1 MKSSLF
7 CYSFHS
13 EEINDNPATFIYES
27 LHVLQKVK
35 TVSFKPASL
44 FKLLLLLSGEI
55 EICAGPNPREI
66 PALDVLLKAK
76 EFANFP
82 PKCERI
88 VM

>member
-1 MKSSLF
+1 MTSSLF

-27 LHVLQKVK
+27 LHVLQNVK